1 MERMTRRNPNGT
13 FRLPMSTAL
22 SVRTEWQMEQPVMF
36 GNPVD
41 RLGTYEDIGTPEEF
55 SKLKQLYDRTK
66 K

>member
-13 FRLPMSTAL
+13 FRLPMNTAL
-22 SVRTEWQMEQPVMF
+22 SIRTEWQQEQPVMF

-41 RLGTYEDIGTPEEF
+41 RLGAYEDIGTPEEF
-55 SKLKQLYDRTK
+55 SALKRMYGTK